1 MYYAAKVLSLQT
13 NTNSN
18 IMETR
23 KHIAV
28 EKLDS
33 GTHNC
38 AQAIICTYAN
48 LIGIDEETGRNLGLI
63 LFHSFARHVL
73 NTHIEDGG
81 SGAVLLD
88 VTIHIVTLREIL
100 SAYQS

>member
-1 MYYAAKVLSLQT
+1 MLHFELNYAAKL
-13 NTNSN
+13 
-18 IMETR
+18 R
-23 KHIAV
+23 K
-28 EKLDS
+28 KP
-33 GTHNC
+33 
-38 AQAIICTYAN
+38 QP
-48 LIGIDEETGRNLGLI
+48 RLI